1 MKPKFDIKNV
11 ANMKWVGFAAA
22 GVAAVVA
29 FIGSLQDQQQE
40 KTIQELGERVAKLE
54 NDRETH

>member
-1 MKPKFDIKNV
+1 MKPKFDISNL